1 MDLIQKPQSEN
12 LIVDGSEATFM
23 EDVVEESK
31 KQPVIVDFWAP
42 WCGPC
47 KTLGPA
53 LEAVVKENSSK
64 VKMVKIDIDQNSKNY
79 SKSDINSSSKGSTY
93 SNQNQVSKND
103 DSETS
108 GFAAIEDV
116 PLIIDL
122 SSVTDADG
130 MGSVSVQ
137 WQISPDNKK
146 WTNISA
152 ATNQSF
158 TPREIHVGSRLRV
171 VISYVDGQGN
181 LEPLTSPPSTPVRNV
196 NDKPTGSPRLIGSS
210 VEDSA
215 LVVDTSG
222 IADEDGIGGF
232 DITWQRS
239 SSKSSWEAYPTGDKN
254 EVLRLTQSQVGY
266 SYRAVV
272 SYVDSHGTR
281 EVLYTSPSETID
293 NLDDPVQG
301 EVTIVGEPKE
311 GITLRAL
318 SNSLSD
324 EDGIASISISWE
336 TSKDG
341 RNWMGLNS
349 LSGPVLN
356 LNQSLVG
363 SQVRARV
370 AVVDNF
376 GIETNLYSQA
386 TRTVENVNN
395 KPSGRIVIRRVGQ

>member
-1 MDLIQKPQSEN
+1 MRFIRVNLSKLIFSFV
-12 LIVDGSEATFM
+12 LIVLTFNVNSVFAGGDPAIKD
-23 EDVVEESK
+23 EKVIINKNNITQHKHK
-31 KQPVIVDFWAP
+31 KDSV
-42 WCGPC
+42 
-47 KTLGPA
+47 
-53 LEAVVKENSSK
+53 
-64 VKMVKIDIDQNSKNY
+64 DQNSKNY
-79 SKSDINSSSKGSTY
+79 SKSDIKSSAKDSTY

-103 DSETS
+103 NSETS

-137 WQISPDNKK
+137 WQISSDPKK

>member
-1 MDLIQKPQSEN
+1 MRFFRDN
-12 LIVDGSEATFM
+12 LLLLTLCVMVGIATLDSKIVLAGGDPSIK
-23 EDVVEESK
+23 D
-31 KQPVIVDFWAP
+31 
-42 WCGPC
+42 
-47 KTLGPA
+47 
-53 LEAVVKENSSK
+53 SK
-64 VKMVKIDIDQNSKNY
+64 VKKQKSNLKQHDHDKLYVDKQKKLTSTDKKNISDNNSATTDN
-79 SKSDINSSSKGSTY
+79 NL
-93 SNQNQVSKND
+93 NND
-103 DSETS
+103 ENLENA

-122 SSVTDADG
+122 SSVTDSDG

-137 WQISPDNKK
+137 WQISSDNKK
-146 WTNISA
+146 WTNISG

-158 TPREIHVGSRLRV
+158 TPREIHVGNRLRV
-171 VISYVDGQGN
+171 AISYVDGQGN
-181 LEPLTSPPSTPVRNV
+181 LEPLLSPPSTPVRNV
-196 NDKPTGSPRLIGSS
+196 NDKPTGSARLIGSA

-215 LVVDTSG
+215 LVVDTSS

-239 SSKSSWEAYPTGDKN
+239 SSKSSWEAYPTAQN

-301 EVTIVGEPKE
+301 EVTITGEPKE

-318 SNSLSD
+318 SDSLSD

-336 TSKDG
+336 KSKDG
-341 RNWMGLNS
+341 RNWIGLNS
-349 LSGPVLN
+349 LSGPVLQ

-386 TRTVENVNN
+386 TRTIENVNN

>member
-1 MDLIQKPQSEN
+1 MSFIRVNLLRQIFSFV
-12 LIVDGSEATFM
+12 LIVLTFNVNSVFAGGDPAIKD
-23 EDVVEESK
+23 EKVIINKNNISQHKHK
-31 KQPVIVDFWAP
+31 KDSV
-42 WCGPC
+42 
-47 KTLGPA
+47 
-53 LEAVVKENSSK
+53 
-64 VKMVKIDIDQNSKNY
+64 DQNSKNY
-79 SKSDINSSSKGSTY
+79 SKSDIKSSAKDSTY
-93 SNQNQVSKND
+93 SNQNQISKND
-103 DSETS
+103 NSETS

-137 WQISPDNKK
+137 WQISSDPKK

-196 NDKPTGSPRLIGSS
+196 NDKPTGSARLIGSS

>member
-1 MDLIQKPQSEN
+1 
-12 LIVDGSEATFM
+12 
-23 EDVVEESK
+23 
-31 KQPVIVDFWAP
+31 
-42 WCGPC
+42 
-47 KTLGPA
+47 
-53 LEAVVKENSSK
+53 
-64 VKMVKIDIDQNSKNY
+64 
-79 SKSDINSSSKGSTY
+79 
-93 SNQNQVSKND
+93 
-103 DSETS
+103 
-108 GFAAIEDV
+108 
-116 PLIIDL
+116 
-122 SSVTDADG
+122 

-137 WQISPDNKK
+137 WQISKDIKK
-146 WTNISA
+146 WTNISG

-158 TPREIHVGSRLRV
+158 TPREIHVGNRLRV

-181 LEPLTSPPSTPVRNV
+181 LEPLTSPASTKVKNV
-196 NDKPTGSPRLIGSS
+196 NDKPTGSARLIGAS

-215 LVVDTSG
+215 LVVDTSS

-239 SSKSSWEAYPTGDKN
+239 SSKSSWEAYPTDQN
-254 EVLRLTQSQVGY
+254 EVLRLSQAQVGY

-272 SYVDSHGTR
+272 SYVDSHDTR

-341 RNWMGLNS
+341 RNWIALNS
-349 LSGPVLN
+349 LSGPILS
-356 LNQSLVG
+356 LGQTLVG
-363 SQVRARV
+363 SQIRARV

>member
-1 MDLIQKPQSEN
+1 MLFFSN
-12 LIVDGSEATFM
+12 
-23 EDVVEESK
+23 VVWRLTLCVSISLFSFSFNSAFAGGDPSVKDTKVIEK
-31 KQPVIVDFWAP
+31 KSNVTQHKHNKKNIN
-42 WCGPC
+42 
-47 KTLGPA
+47 
-53 LEAVVKENSSK
+53 KEKNINKVNNSSGK
-64 VKMVKIDIDQNSKNY
+64 TKSSGNKLKEKDIKD
-79 SKSDINSSSKGSTY
+79 
-93 SNQNQVSKND
+93 NQV
-103 DSETS
+103 ETS

-122 SSVTDADG
+122 SSVTDSDG
-130 MGSVSVQ
+130 MGTVSVQ

-146 WTNISA
+146 WTNISG

-158 TPREIHVGSRLRV
+158 TPREIHVGNRLRV

-181 LEPLTSPPSTPVRNV
+181 LEPLTSPPSTAVKNV
-196 NDKPTGSPRLIGSS
+196 NDKPTGSARLIGSS
-210 VEDSA
+210 IEDSA
-215 LVVDTSG
+215 LVVDTSS

-239 SSKSSWEAYPTGDKN
+239 SSKSSWEAYPTDQN
-254 EVLRLTQSQVGY
+254 EVLRLGQAQVSY

-301 EVTIVGEPKE
+301 EVTIIGEPKE
-311 GITLRAL
+311 GVTLRAL

-341 RNWMGLNS
+341 RNWMVLSS
-349 LSGPVLN
+349 LSGPVLP
-356 LNQSLVG
+356 LGQTLVG
-363 SQVRARV
+363 SQIRARV

-386 TRTVENVNN
+386 TRTIENVNN

>member
-1 MDLIQKPQSEN
+1 MRFIRDN
-12 LIVDGSEATFM
+12 LLLLTFCAIVGIATL
-23 EDVVEESK
+23 DSK
-31 KQPVIVDFWAP
+31 NVLAGGDPS
-42 WCGPC
+42 
-47 KTLGPA
+47 
-53 LEAVVKENSSK
+53 VKDSK
-64 VKMVKIDIDQNSKNY
+64 VTKQ
-79 SKSDINSSSKGSTY
+79 KSNIKQHVHKKTY
-93 SNQNQVSKND
+93 VDNQKK
-103 DSETS
+103 
-108 GFAAIEDV
+108 
-116 PLIIDL
+116 L
-122 SSVTDADG
+122 SSTDTNT
-130 MGSVSVQ
+130 
-137 WQISPDNKK
+137 ISDNKK
-146 WTNISA
+146 WTNISG

-158 TPREIHVGSRLRV
+158 TPREIHVGNRLRV
-171 VISYVDGQGN
+171 AISYVDGQGN
-181 LEPLTSPPSTPVRNV
+181 LEPLLSPPSTPVRNV
-196 NDKPTGSPRLIGSS
+196 NDKPTGSARLIGSA

-215 LVVDTSG
+215 LVVDTSS

-239 SSKSSWEAYPTGDKN
+239 SSKSSWEAYPTAQN

-272 SYVDSHGTR
+272 SYIDSHGTR

-301 EVTIVGEPKE
+301 EVTITGEPKE
-311 GITLRAL
+311 GVTLRAI
-318 SNSLSD
+318 SDSLSD

-341 RNWMGLNS
+341 RNWVVLNS
-349 LSGPVLN
+349 LSGPVLQ
-356 LNQSLVG
+356 LTQALVG

>member
-1 MDLIQKPQSEN
+1 MRFLKDN
-12 LIVDGSEATFM
+12 LLLLTLC
-23 EDVVEESK
+23 
-31 KQPVIVDFWAP
+31 VIV
-42 WCGPC
+42 GVV
-47 KTLGPA
+47 TLDSKNVLAGGDP
-53 LEAVVKENSSK
+53 LIKDSK
-64 VKMVKIDIDQNSKNY
+64 VTKQKSNIKQHDHSKLYVDKQKKLSSSNNKNKSNGSLSKNNN
-79 SKSDINSSSKGSTY
+79 KLKKDEN
-93 SNQNQVSKND
+93 V
-103 DSETS
+103 ETA

-122 SSVTDADG
+122 SSVTDSDG

-137 WQISPDNKK
+137 WQISTDNKK
-146 WTNISA
+146 WTNISG

-171 VISYVDGQGN
+171 AISYVDGQGN
-181 LEPLTSPPSTPVRNV
+181 LEPLISPSSTPVRNV
-196 NDKPTGSPRLIGSS
+196 NDKPTGSARLIGSA

-215 LVVDTSG
+215 LVVDTSS

-239 SSKSSWEAYPTGDKN
+239 SSKSSWEAYPAGQN
-254 EVLRLTQSQVGY
+254 EVLRLTQNQVGY

-272 SYVDSHGTR
+272 SYIDSHGTR

-301 EVTIVGEPKE
+301 EVTIIGEPKE
-311 GITLRAL
+311 GVTLRAL
-318 SNSLSD
+318 SDSLSD

-341 RNWMGLNS
+341 RNWIGLNS
-349 LSGPVLN
+349 LSGPILS
-356 LNQSLVG
+356 LNQALVG

>member
-1 MDLIQKPQSEN
+1 MRFLKDN
-12 LIVDGSEATFM
+12 LLLLTLC
-23 EDVVEESK
+23 
-31 KQPVIVDFWAP
+31 VIV
-42 WCGPC
+42 GVV
-47 KTLGPA
+47 TLDSKNVLAGGDP
-53 LEAVVKENSSK
+53 LIKDSK
-64 VKMVKIDIDQNSKNY
+64 VTKQKSNIKQHDHSKLYVDKQKKLSSSNNKNKSNGSLSKNNN
-79 SKSDINSSSKGSTY
+79 KLKKDEN
-93 SNQNQVSKND
+93 V
-103 DSETS
+103 ETA

-122 SSVTDADG
+122 SSVTDSDG

-137 WQISPDNKK
+137 WQISTDNKK
-146 WTNISA
+146 WTNISG

-171 VISYVDGQGN
+171 AISYVDGQGN
-181 LEPLTSPPSTPVRNV
+181 LEPLISPSSTPVRNV
-196 NDKPTGSPRLIGSS
+196 NDKPTGSARLIGSA

-215 LVVDTSG
+215 LVVDTSS

-239 SSKSSWEAYPTGDKN
+239 SSKSSWEAYPAGQN
-254 EVLRLTQSQVGY
+254 EVLRLTQNQVGY

-272 SYVDSHGTR
+272 SYIDSHGTR

-301 EVTIVGEPKE
+301 EVTIIGEPKE
-311 GITLRAL
+311 GVTLRAL
-318 SNSLSD
+318 SDSLSD

-341 RNWMGLNS
+341 RNWIGLNS
-349 LSGPVLN
+349 LSGPILP
-356 LNQSLVG
+356 LNQALVG

>member
-1 MDLIQKPQSEN
+1 MLFFPNVVWRLTLCVSISLFSFSFNSAFAGGDPSVKDTKVIENKSNIIQHKHINKTIKKVSNSSDKTKSSEN
-12 LIVDGSEATFM
+12 KI
-23 EDVVEESK
+23 
-31 KQPVIVDFWAP
+31 
-42 WCGPC
+42 
-47 KTLGPA
+47 
-53 LEAVVKENSSK
+53 KEK
-64 VKMVKIDIDQNSKNY
+64 DIKD
-79 SKSDINSSSKGSTY
+79 
-93 SNQNQVSKND
+93 NQV
-103 DSETS
+103 ETS

-122 SSVTDADG
+122 SSVTDSDG
-130 MGSVSVQ
+130 MGTVSVQ

-146 WTNISA
+146 WTNISG

-158 TPREIHVGSRLRV
+158 TPREIHVGNRLRV

-181 LEPLTSPPSTPVRNV
+181 LEPLTSPPSTAVKNV
-196 NDKPTGSPRLIGSS
+196 NDKPTGSARLIGSS
-210 VEDSA
+210 IEDSA
-215 LVVDTSG
+215 LVVDTSS

-239 SSKSSWEAYPTGDKN
+239 SSKSSWEAYPTDQN
-254 EVLRLTQSQVGY
+254 EVLRLGQAQVSY

-281 EVLYTSPSETID
+281 EFLYTSPSETID

-301 EVTIVGEPKE
+301 EVTIIGEPKE
-311 GITLRAL
+311 GVTLRAL

-341 RNWMGLNS
+341 RNWMVLSS
-349 LSGPVLN
+349 LSGPVLP
-356 LNQSLVG
+356 LGQTLVG
-363 SQVRARV
+363 SQIRARV

>member
-1 MDLIQKPQSEN
+1 MRFIKDNILLFTLCVIVSVATLDTKKVLAGGDPSIKDNKVTKSKSNITQHDHDKVYGKKQKKLSSTDKKNISNNTSSNNNNLNKEEN
-12 LIVDGSEATFM
+12 L
-23 EDVVEESK
+23 
-31 KQPVIVDFWAP
+31 
-42 WCGPC
+42 
-47 KTLGPA
+47 
-53 LEAVVKENSSK
+53 ENA
-64 VKMVKIDIDQNSKNY
+64 
-79 SKSDINSSSKGSTY
+79 
-93 SNQNQVSKND
+93 
-103 DSETS
+103 

-122 SSVTDADG
+122 SSVTDSDG

-137 WQISPDNKK
+137 WQISSDNKK
-146 WTNISA
+146 WTNISG

-158 TPREIHVGSRLRV
+158 TPREIHVGNRLRV
-171 VISYVDGQGN
+171 AISYVDGQGN
-181 LEPLTSPPSTPVRNV
+181 LEPLLSPPSTPVRNV
-196 NDKPTGSPRLIGSS
+196 NDKPTGSARLIGSA

-215 LVVDTSG
+215 LVVDTSS

-239 SSKSSWEAYPTGDKN
+239 SSKSSWEAYPTAQN
-254 EVLRLTQSQVGY
+254 EVLRLTQTQVGY
-266 SYRAVV
+266 SFRAVV

-301 EVTIVGEPKE
+301 EVTITGEPKE
-311 GITLRAL
+311 GVTLRAL
-318 SNSLSD
+318 SDSLSD
-324 EDGIASISISWE
+324 EDGIASISIGWE

-341 RNWMGLNS
+341 RNWIGLNS
-349 LSGPVLN
+349 LSGPVLQ

>member
-1 MDLIQKPQSEN
+1 MRFLKFN
-12 LIVDGSEATFM
+12 LLLLTLCFLVSVIALD
-23 EDVVEESK
+23 SK
-31 KQPVIVDFWAP
+31 NVLAGGDPSIKDS
-42 WCGPC
+42 
-47 KTLGPA
+47 K
-53 LEAVVKENSSK
+53 VVKKKSNITQHNHSKTYLKDQKKLSSK
-64 VKMVKIDIDQNSKNY
+64 NSKNATNL
-79 SKSDINSSSKGSTY
+79 K
-93 SNQNQVSKND
+93 QEAKNTNKYENV
-103 DSETS
+103 ETA

-122 SSVTDADG
+122 SSVTDSDG

-137 WQISPDNKK
+137 WQISSDNKK
-146 WTNISA
+146 WTNISG

-158 TPREIHVGSRLRV
+158 TPREIHVSSRLRV

-196 NDKPTGSPRLIGSS
+196 NDKPTGSARLIGSS

-215 LVVDTSG
+215 LVVDTSS

-239 SSKSSWEAYPTGDKN
+239 SSKSSWEAYPTGQN

-272 SYVDSHGTR
+272 SYIDSHGTR

-301 EVTIVGEPKE
+301 EVTIIGEPKE
-311 GITLRAL
+311 GVTLRAL

-341 RNWMGLNS
+341 RNWVGVNS
-349 LSGPVLN
+349 LSGPVLS

-386 TRTVENVNN
+386 TRTVANVNN

>member
-1 MDLIQKPQSEN
+1 MRFIKDNLLLLTLCLIVGVATLDSKNVLAGGDPSIKDSKVTKQKSNIKQHEHKKTYVEKQKKLSSTDTKTISNNTSATKNSSDLNKDEN
-12 LIVDGSEATFM
+12 L
-23 EDVVEESK
+23 
-31 KQPVIVDFWAP
+31 
-42 WCGPC
+42 
-47 KTLGPA
+47 
-53 LEAVVKENSSK
+53 ENA
-64 VKMVKIDIDQNSKNY
+64 
-79 SKSDINSSSKGSTY
+79 
-93 SNQNQVSKND
+93 
-103 DSETS
+103 

-122 SSVTDADG
+122 SSVTDSDG

-137 WQISPDNKK
+137 WQISSDNKK
-146 WTNISA
+146 WTNISG

-158 TPREIHVGSRLRV
+158 TPREIHVGNRLRV
-171 VISYVDGQGN
+171 AISYVDGQGN
-181 LEPLTSPPSTPVRNV
+181 LEPLLSPPSTPVRNV
-196 NDKPTGSPRLIGSS
+196 NDKPTGSARLIGSA

-215 LVVDTSG
+215 LVVDTSS

-239 SSKSSWEAYPTGDKN
+239 SSKSSWEAYPTAQN

-301 EVTIVGEPKE
+301 EITITGEPKE
-311 GITLRAL
+311 GVTLRAI
-318 SNSLSD
+318 SDSLSD

-341 RNWMGLNS
+341 RNWIGLNS
-349 LSGPVLN
+349 LSGPVLQ

>member
-1 MDLIQKPQSEN
+1 MRFFPVNFWLLTLSVIASLATLNSSPAYAGGDPSIKDTKISKQKSNVTQHGHTQKSNDKIKKPLTRSVKKSLNKSPNNEKTISKDEN
-12 LIVDGSEATFM
+12 L
-23 EDVVEESK
+23 
-31 KQPVIVDFWAP
+31 
-42 WCGPC
+42 
-47 KTLGPA
+47 
-53 LEAVVKENSSK
+53 
-64 VKMVKIDIDQNSKNY
+64 
-79 SKSDINSSSKGSTY
+79 
-93 SNQNQVSKND
+93 
-103 DSETS
+103 ETS

-122 SSVTDADG
+122 SSVTDSDG

-146 WTNISA
+146 WTNISG

-158 TPREIHVGSRLRV
+158 TPREIHVGNRLRV

-181 LEPLTSPPSTPVRNV
+181 LEPLTSPPSTAVSNV
-196 NDKPTGSPRLIGSS
+196 NDKPTGSARLIGAS

-215 LVVDTSG
+215 LVVDTSS

-239 SSKSSWEAYPTGDKN
+239 SSKSSWVAYPTEQI
-254 EVLRLTQSQVGY
+254 EVLRLGQAQVSY
-266 SYRAVV
+266 SFRAVV

-301 EVTIVGEPKE
+301 EITIIGEPKE

-324 EDGIASISISWE
+324 EDGIASIAISWE

-341 RNWMGLNS
+341 RNWLGLSS
-349 LSGPVLN
+349 LSGPILT
-356 LNQSLVG
+356 LSQSLVG
-363 SQVRARV
+363 SQIRARV

>member
-1 MDLIQKPQSEN
+1 MRFIKDNILLLTLCVIASVATLDSKKVLAGGDPSIKDNKVTKSKSNIKQHKHNKTYVDKQKNLSSTDSKKVSDSSSAKKKINNSNNDEN
-12 LIVDGSEATFM
+12 L
-23 EDVVEESK
+23 
-31 KQPVIVDFWAP
+31 
-42 WCGPC
+42 
-47 KTLGPA
+47 
-53 LEAVVKENSSK
+53 ENA
-64 VKMVKIDIDQNSKNY
+64 
-79 SKSDINSSSKGSTY
+79 
-93 SNQNQVSKND
+93 
-103 DSETS
+103 

-122 SSVTDADG
+122 SSVTDSDG

-137 WQISPDNKK
+137 WQISSDNKK
-146 WTNISA
+146 WTNISG

-171 VISYVDGQGN
+171 AISYIDGQGN
-181 LEPLTSPPSTPVRNV
+181 LEPLLSPPSTPVRNV
-196 NDKPTGSPRLIGSS
+196 NDKPTGSARLIGSA
-210 VEDSA
+210 VEDSS
-215 LVVDTSG
+215 LVVDTSS

-239 SSKSSWEAYPTGDKN
+239 SSKSSWEAYPTAQN
-254 EVLRLTQSQVGY
+254 EVLKLTQNQVGY

-301 EVTIVGEPKE
+301 EVTVTGEPKE
-311 GITLRAL
+311 GDILRAL
-318 SNSLSD
+318 SDSLTD

-336 TSKDG
+336 TSRDG
-341 RNWMGLNS
+341 RNWVGLNS
-349 LSGPVLN
+349 LSGPVLQ

>member
-1 MDLIQKPQSEN
+1 MRFLKDNLLLFTIC
-12 LIVDGSEATFM
+12 LIVGVATLN
-23 EDVVEESK
+23 SK
-31 KQPVIVDFWAP
+31 NVLAGGDPSVKDKKITKQKSNITQHDHNKLYVDKQKKLSSTDK
-42 WCGPC
+42 
-47 KTLGPA
+47 KTVSNNA
-53 LEAVVKENSSK
+53 SSSENSSIK
-64 VKMVKIDIDQNSKNY
+64 DENV
-79 SKSDINSSSKGSTY
+79 
-93 SNQNQVSKND
+93 
-103 DSETS
+103 ETA
-108 GFAAIEDV
+108 GFAAIEDI

-122 SSVTDADG
+122 SSVTDSDG

-137 WQISPDNKK
+137 WQISSDNKK
-146 WTNISA
+146 WTNISG

-171 VISYVDGQGN
+171 AISYVDGQGN

-196 NDKPTGSPRLIGSS
+196 NDKPTGSARLIGSA

-215 LVVDTSG
+215 LVVDTSS

-239 SSKSSWEAYPTGDKN
+239 SSKSSWEAYPTAQN

-272 SYVDSHGTR
+272 SYMDSHGTR

-301 EVTIVGEPKE
+301 EVTIIGEPKE
-311 GITLRAL
+311 GVTLRAL
-318 SNSLSD
+318 SDSLSD

-341 RNWMGLNS
+341 RNWVVLNS
-349 LSGPVLN
+349 LSGPVLPLKQN
-356 LNQSLVG
+356 LVG
-363 SQVRARV
+363 SQIRARV

>member
-1 MDLIQKPQSEN
+1 MRFIRVNLSRLIFSFV
-12 LIVDGSEATFM
+12 LIVLTFNVNSVFAGGDPAIKD
-23 EDVVEESK
+23 EKVIINKNNITQHKHK
-31 KQPVIVDFWAP
+31 KDSV
-42 WCGPC
+42 
-47 KTLGPA
+47 
-53 LEAVVKENSSK
+53 
-64 VKMVKIDIDQNSKNY
+64 DQNSKNY
-79 SKSDINSSSKGSTY
+79 SKSDIKSSAKDSTY

-103 DSETS
+103 NSETS

-137 WQISPDNKK
+137 WQISSDPKK

-196 NDKPTGSPRLIGSS
+196 NDKPTGSARLIGSS

-301 EVTIVGEPKE
+301 EVIIVGEPKE

>member
-1 MDLIQKPQSEN
+1 MRFIRVNLSWLIFSFV
-12 LIVDGSEATFM
+12 LIVLTFNVNSVFAGGDPAIKD
-23 EDVVEESK
+23 EKVIINKNNITQHKHK
-31 KQPVIVDFWAP
+31 KDSV
-42 WCGPC
+42 
-47 KTLGPA
+47 
-53 LEAVVKENSSK
+53 
-64 VKMVKIDIDQNSKNY
+64 DQNSKNY
-79 SKSDINSSSKGSTY
+79 SKSDINPSAKDSTY
-93 SNQNQVSKND
+93 SNQNQIPKSDN
-103 DSETS
+103 SETS

-137 WQISPDNKK
+137 WQISSDPKK

-196 NDKPTGSPRLIGSS
+196 NDKPTGSARLIGSS

-301 EVTIVGEPKE
+301 EITIIGEPKE

-324 EDGIASISISWE
+324 EDGIASIAISWE

-341 RNWMGLNS
+341 RNWLGLSS
-349 LSGPVLN
+349 LSGPILP
-356 LNQSLVG
+356 LGQSLVG
-363 SQVRARV
+363 SQIRARV

>member
-1 MDLIQKPQSEN
+1 MRYIRDN
-12 LIVDGSEATFM
+12 LLLLLFCTIVGIATL
-23 EDVVEESK
+23 DSK
-31 KQPVIVDFWAP
+31 IVFAGGDP
-42 WCGPC
+42 SI
-47 KTLGPA
+47 KD
-53 LEAVVKENSSK
+53 SK
-64 VKMVKIDIDQNSKNY
+64 VKKPKSNIKQHDHNKLYVDKQKTLPSTDKKSISNKGSLSKN
-79 SKSDINSSSKGSTY
+79 KNNSNKDE
-93 SNQNQVSKND
+93 NV
-103 DSETS
+103 ETA

-122 SSVTDADG
+122 SSVTDSDG

-137 WQISPDNKK
+137 WQISSDNKK
-146 WTNISA
+146 WTNISG

-171 VISYVDGQGN
+171 AISYVDGQGN
-181 LEPLTSPPSTPVRNV
+181 LEPLISPPSTPVRNV
-196 NDKPTGSPRLIGSS
+196 NDKPTGSARLIGSA

-215 LVVDTSG
+215 LVVDTSS

-232 DITWQRS
+232 DIIWQRS
-239 SSKSSWEAYPTGDKN
+239 SSKSSWEAYPTAQN
-254 EVLRLTQSQVGY
+254 EVLRLTQNQVGY

-272 SYVDSHGTR
+272 SYIDSHGTR

-301 EVTIVGEPKE
+301 EVTIIGEPKE

-341 RNWMGLNS
+341 RNWVGLNS
-349 LSGPVLN
+349 LSGPVLS

>member
-1 MDLIQKPQSEN
+1 MRFIKDNLLLLTLCLIVGVATLDSKNVLAGGDPSIKDSKVTKQKSNIKQHDHKKTYVEKQKKLSSTDTKNIANNTSTTNKSSDLDKDEN
-12 LIVDGSEATFM
+12 L
-23 EDVVEESK
+23 
-31 KQPVIVDFWAP
+31 
-42 WCGPC
+42 
-47 KTLGPA
+47 
-53 LEAVVKENSSK
+53 ENA
-64 VKMVKIDIDQNSKNY
+64 
-79 SKSDINSSSKGSTY
+79 
-93 SNQNQVSKND
+93 
-103 DSETS
+103 

-122 SSVTDADG
+122 SSVTDSDG

-137 WQISPDNKK
+137 WQISSDNKK
-146 WTNISA
+146 WTNISG

-158 TPREIHVGSRLRV
+158 TPREIHVGNRLRV
-171 VISYVDGQGN
+171 AISYVDGQGN
-181 LEPLTSPPSTPVRNV
+181 LEPLLSPPSTPVRNV
-196 NDKPTGSPRLIGSS
+196 NDKPTGSARLIGSA

-215 LVVDTSG
+215 LVVDTSS

-239 SSKSSWEAYPTGDKN
+239 SSKSSWEAYPTAQN

-272 SYVDSHGTR
+272 SYIDSHGTR

-301 EVTIVGEPKE
+301 EVTITGEPKE
-311 GITLRAL
+311 GVTLRAI
-318 SNSLSD
+318 SDSLSD

-341 RNWMGLNS
+341 RNWIGLNS
-349 LSGPVLN
+349 LSGPVLQ

>member
-1 MDLIQKPQSEN
+1 MRFIRDN
-12 LIVDGSEATFM
+12 LLLLTLCAMVGIATL
-23 EDVVEESK
+23 DSK
-31 KQPVIVDFWAP
+31 NVLAGGDPSIKD
-42 WCGPC
+42 
-47 KTLGPA
+47 
-53 LEAVVKENSSK
+53 SK
-64 VKMVKIDIDQNSKNY
+64 VKKQKSNIKQHDHDKIYVDKQKKLSSTDKKNISDNNSATTDNNLNKDENLE
-79 SKSDINSSSKGSTY
+79 NA
-93 SNQNQVSKND
+93 
-103 DSETS
+103 

-122 SSVTDADG
+122 SSVTDSDG

-137 WQISPDNKK
+137 WQISSDNKK
-146 WTNISA
+146 WTNISG

-158 TPREIHVGSRLRV
+158 TPREIHVGNRLRV
-171 VISYVDGQGN
+171 AISYVDGQGN
-181 LEPLTSPPSTPVRNV
+181 LEPLLSPPSTPVRNV
-196 NDKPTGSPRLIGSS
+196 NDKPTGSARLIGSA

-215 LVVDTSG
+215 LVVDTSS

-239 SSKSSWEAYPTGDKN
+239 SSKSSWEAYPTAQN

-301 EVTIVGEPKE
+301 EVTITGEPKE
-311 GITLRAL
+311 GVTLRAL
-318 SNSLSD
+318 SDSLSD

-341 RNWMGLNS
+341 RNWLGLNS
-349 LSGPVLN
+349 LSGPILQ

>member
-1 MDLIQKPQSEN
+1 MVG
-12 LIVDGSEATFM
+12 IVTLD
-23 EDVVEESK
+23 SK
-31 KQPVIVDFWAP
+31 NVLAGGDPSIKD
-42 WCGPC
+42 
-47 KTLGPA
+47 
-53 LEAVVKENSSK
+53 SK
-64 VKMVKIDIDQNSKNY
+64 VKKQKSNIKQHDHDKLYVDKQKKLTSTDKKNISDNNSATTDNNLNKDENLE
-79 SKSDINSSSKGSTY
+79 NA
-93 SNQNQVSKND
+93 
-103 DSETS
+103 

-122 SSVTDADG
+122 SSVTDSDG

-137 WQISPDNKK
+137 WQISSDNKK
-146 WTNISA
+146 WTNISG

-158 TPREIHVGSRLRV
+158 TPREIHVGNRLRV
-171 VISYVDGQGN
+171 AISYVDGQGN
-181 LEPLTSPPSTPVRNV
+181 LEPLLSPPSTPVRNV
-196 NDKPTGSPRLIGSS
+196 NDKPTGSARLIGSA

-215 LVVDTSG
+215 LVVDTSS

-239 SSKSSWEAYPTGDKN
+239 SSKSSWEAYPTAQN

-301 EVTIVGEPKE
+301 EVTITGEPKE

-318 SNSLSD
+318 SDSLSD

-336 TSKDG
+336 KSKDG
-341 RNWMGLNS
+341 RNWIGLNS
-349 LSGPVLN
+349 LSGPVLQ

-386 TRTVENVNN
+386 TRTIENVNN

>member
-1 MDLIQKPQSEN
+1 MRFIKDNILLLALCVIASVATLDSKKVLAGGDPSIKDSKVTKSKSNIKQHKHNKTYVEKQKNLSSTDRKKVSDSTSTTKKINNSNNDEN
-12 LIVDGSEATFM
+12 L
-23 EDVVEESK
+23 
-31 KQPVIVDFWAP
+31 
-42 WCGPC
+42 
-47 KTLGPA
+47 
-53 LEAVVKENSSK
+53 ENA
-64 VKMVKIDIDQNSKNY
+64 
-79 SKSDINSSSKGSTY
+79 
-93 SNQNQVSKND
+93 
-103 DSETS
+103 

-122 SSVTDADG
+122 SSVTDSDG

-137 WQISPDNKK
+137 WQISSDNKK
-146 WTNISA
+146 WTNISG

-171 VISYVDGQGN
+171 AISYIDGQGN
-181 LEPLTSPPSTPVRNV
+181 LEPLLSPPSTPVRNV
-196 NDKPTGSPRLIGSS
+196 NDKPTGSARLIGSA
-210 VEDSA
+210 VEDSS
-215 LVVDTSG
+215 LVVDTSS

-239 SSKSSWEAYPTGDKN
+239 SSKSSWEAYPTAQN
-254 EVLRLTQSQVGY
+254 EVLKLTQNQVGY

-301 EVTIVGEPKE
+301 EVTVTGEPKE
-311 GITLRAL
+311 GDILRAL
-318 SNSLSD
+318 SDSLTD

-336 TSKDG
+336 TSRDG
-341 RNWMGLNS
+341 RNWVGLNS
-349 LSGPVLN
+349 LSGPVLQ

>member
-1 MDLIQKPQSEN
+1 MRFLKNNFLLLALCVLASLTTLDSKNAFAGGDPAIKDKKVKNSNITQHDHNKTYVGKQKN
-12 LIVDGSEATFM
+12 L
-23 EDVVEESK
+23 
-31 KQPVIVDFWAP
+31 
-42 WCGPC
+42 
-47 KTLGPA
+47 
-53 LEAVVKENSSK
+53 SSK
-64 VKMVKIDIDQNSKNY
+64 
-79 SKSDINSSSKGSTY
+79 
-93 SNQNQVSKND
+93 SNQNSDVTKSNSKVDKKSNND
-103 DSETS
+103 DNSETA

-122 SSVTDADG
+122 SSVTDSDG

-137 WQISPDNKK
+137 WQISSDNKK
-146 WTNISA
+146 WTNISG

-158 TPREIHVGSRLRV
+158 TPREIHVASRLRV

-196 NDKPTGSPRLIGSS
+196 NDKPTGSARLIGSS

-215 LVVDTSG
+215 LVVDTSS

-239 SSKSSWEAYPTGDKN
+239 SSKSSWEAYPTDQN
-254 EVLRLTQSQVGY
+254 EVLRLTQNQVGY

-272 SYVDSHGTR
+272 SYIDSHGTR

-301 EVTIVGEPKE
+301 EVTIIGEPKE

-341 RNWMGLNS
+341 RNWVGLNS
-349 LSGPVLN
+349 LSGPVLS
-356 LNQSLVG
+356 LGQSLVG
-363 SQVRARV
+363 SQIRARV

-376 GIETNLYSQA
+376 GIETNLFSQA

>member
-1 MDLIQKPQSEN
+1 MRFFKDN
-12 LIVDGSEATFM
+12 LLLLTLC
-23 EDVVEESK
+23 
-31 KQPVIVDFWAP
+31 VIVSVA
-42 WCGPC
+42 
-47 KTLGPA
+47 TLDSKIVLAGGDPSIKDSKITKNKSNIKQHDHSK
-53 LEAVVKENSSK
+53 LYVDKQKKLSSK
-64 VKMVKIDIDQNSKNY
+64 NNNTTNNSGLAKNSGDL
-79 SKSDINSSSKGSTY
+79 SKDGN
-93 SNQNQVSKND
+93 V
-103 DSETS
+103 ETA

-122 SSVTDADG
+122 SSVTDSDG

-137 WQISPDNKK
+137 WQISSDNKK
-146 WTNISA
+146 WTNISG

-158 TPREIHVGSRLRV
+158 TPREVHVGKRLRV
-171 VISYVDGQGN
+171 AISYVDGQGN

-196 NDKPTGSPRLIGSS
+196 NDKPTGSARLIGSA

-215 LVVDTSG
+215 LVVDTSS

-239 SSKSSWEAYPTGDKN
+239 TSKSSWEAYPAGQN

-272 SYVDSHGTR
+272 SYIDSHGTR

-301 EVTIVGEPKE
+301 EVTIIGEPKE
-311 GITLRAL
+311 GVTLRAL
-318 SNSLSD
+318 SESLSD

-341 RNWMGLNS
+341 RNWAGLNS
-349 LSGPVLN
+349 LSGPILP
-356 LNQSLVG
+356 LTQSLVG
-363 SQVRARV
+363 SQVRVRV

>member
-1 MDLIQKPQSEN
+1 MLFFPNVVWRLTLCVSISLFSFSFNSAFAGGDPTVKDTKVIEKKSNITQHKHNKKTINKVNNSSDKIKSSEN
-12 LIVDGSEATFM
+12 KL
-23 EDVVEESK
+23 
-31 KQPVIVDFWAP
+31 
-42 WCGPC
+42 
-47 KTLGPA
+47 
-53 LEAVVKENSSK
+53 KEK
-64 VKMVKIDIDQNSKNY
+64 DIKD
-79 SKSDINSSSKGSTY
+79 
-93 SNQNQVSKND
+93 NQV
-103 DSETS
+103 ETS

-122 SSVTDADG
+122 SSVTDSDG
-130 MGSVSVQ
+130 MGTVSVQ

-146 WTNISA
+146 WTNISG

-158 TPREIHVGSRLRV
+158 TPREIHVGNRLRV

-181 LEPLTSPPSTPVRNV
+181 LEPLTSPPSTAVKNV
-196 NDKPTGSPRLIGSS
+196 NDKPTGSARLIGSS
-210 VEDSA
+210 IEDSA
-215 LVVDTSG
+215 LVVDTSS

-239 SSKSSWEAYPTGDKN
+239 SSKSSWEAYPTDQN
-254 EVLRLTQSQVGY
+254 EVLRLGQAQVSY

-301 EVTIVGEPKE
+301 EVTIIGEPKE
-311 GITLRAL
+311 GVTLRAL

-341 RNWMGLNS
+341 RNWMVLSS
-349 LSGPVLN
+349 LSGPVLS
-356 LNQSLVG
+356 LGQTLVG
-363 SQVRARV
+363 SQIRARV

>member
-1 MDLIQKPQSEN
+1 MRFIKDNLLLLTLCLIVGVATLDSKNVLAGGDPSIKDNKVTKQKSNIKQHDHKKTYVQKQKKLSSTDTKTISNNTSATKNSSDLIKDEN
-12 LIVDGSEATFM
+12 L
-23 EDVVEESK
+23 
-31 KQPVIVDFWAP
+31 
-42 WCGPC
+42 
-47 KTLGPA
+47 
-53 LEAVVKENSSK
+53 ENA
-64 VKMVKIDIDQNSKNY
+64 
-79 SKSDINSSSKGSTY
+79 
-93 SNQNQVSKND
+93 
-103 DSETS
+103 

-122 SSVTDADG
+122 SSVTDSDG

-137 WQISPDNKK
+137 WQISSDNKK
-146 WTNISA
+146 WTNISG

-158 TPREIHVGSRLRV
+158 TPREIHVGNRLRV
-171 VISYVDGQGN
+171 AISYVDGQGN
-181 LEPLTSPPSTPVRNV
+181 LEPLLSPPSTPVRNV
-196 NDKPTGSPRLIGSS
+196 NDKPTGSARLIGSA

-215 LVVDTSG
+215 LVVDTSS

-239 SSKSSWEAYPTGDKN
+239 SSKSSWEAYPTAQN

-301 EVTIVGEPKE
+301 EVTITGEPKE
-311 GITLRAL
+311 GVTLRAI
-318 SNSLSD
+318 SDSLSD

-341 RNWMGLNS
+341 RNWIGLNS
-349 LSGPVLN
+349 LSGPVLQ

>member
-1 MDLIQKPQSEN
+1 MRFLKYK
-12 LIVDGSEATFM
+12 LLLL
-23 EDVVEESK
+23 
-31 KQPVIVDFWAP
+31 
-42 WCGPC
+42 
-47 KTLGPA
+47 TLCF
-53 LEAVVKENSSK
+53 LAVLTTL
-64 VKMVKIDIDQNSKNY
+64 NSKNVVAGGDPSIKDKKVVKNK
-79 SKSDINSSSKGSTY
+79 SKNNITQHDHDKTYVNNQKKLSSK
-93 SNQNQVSKND
+93 KND
-103 DSETS
+103 KKLRTSNETKSTNQSNKDENVETS

-122 SSVTDADG
+122 SSVTDSDG

-137 WQISPDNKK
+137 WQISSDNKK
-146 WTNISA
+146 WTNISG

-158 TPREIHVGSRLRV
+158 TPREIHVGNRLRV

-181 LEPLTSPPSTPVRNV
+181 LEPLTSPSSTPVKNV
-196 NDKPTGSPRLIGSS
+196 NDKPTGSARLIGSS

-215 LVVDTSG
+215 LVVDTSS

-239 SSKSSWEAYPTGDKN
+239 SSKSSWEAYPSGQN

-272 SYVDSHGTR
+272 SYIDSHGTR

-311 GITLRAL
+311 GVVLRAL

-341 RNWMGLNS
+341 RNWVGLNS
-349 LSGPVLN
+349 LSGPILS